1 MYDIPK
7 DELARVYLDEGLSIE
22 ECAEYF
28 GCSTSPI
35 EGRLRSY
42 DIPVRNRGNQP
53 MDVSYDVLYNLY
65 VKEGMTTVEVA
76 EELDCHP
83 STVGKKLQEHD
94 IPTTGPN
101 HGRSIDIP
109 EEELVRLYIDEER
122 TTYEIAEY
130 YDCDPTV
137 VERRLEWYDVE
148 IRHTATD
155 GTWSTSTGPLG
166 AGSAGRRSNARI
178 ISVSGVGSPTRS
190 TGRDTSSR
198 PGASDSAS
206 MSTIG

>member
-1 MYDIPK
+1 
-7 DELARVYLDEGLSIE
+7 
-22 ECAEYF
+22 
-28 GCSTSPI
+28 
-35 EGRLRSY
+35 
-42 DIPVRNRGNQP
+42 

-155 GTWSTSTGPLG
+155 GTWEYKYG
-166 AGSAGRRSNARI
+166 ASWRRQRRKALERSDYQCERCGITDEEHRARH
-178 ISVSGVGSPTRS
+178 VEPTRGVGFGLDVHHRVSVRLFKQWDLPIDDANAVSNLEVLCQSCHQDHGDRVGTFDARE
-190 TGRDTSSR
+190 T
-198 PGASDSAS
+198 
-206 MSTIG
+206 